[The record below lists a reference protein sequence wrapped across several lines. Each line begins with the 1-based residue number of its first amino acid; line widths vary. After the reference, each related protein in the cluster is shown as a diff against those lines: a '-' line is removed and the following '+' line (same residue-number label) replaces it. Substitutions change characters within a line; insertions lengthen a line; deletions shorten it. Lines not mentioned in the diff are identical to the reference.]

1 MALFIIVVQAHFVMN
16 NIFEGMIWFFL
27 PASMVITNDIF
38 AYLVGITIGR
48 TQLIQLS
55 PKKTVEGFMGAWFF
69 TVLFGVLMT
78 NLLMRYS
85 YFICPVNVS
94 ISSAQG
100 FLPLI
105 SRPRTSALMS
115 SRDFNALPTLFSSPK
130 VIHYSATTYPL
141 HLFNSTTL
149 SLLHSPL

>member
-1 MALFIIVVQAHFVMN
+1 MALFIIVVQAHFIMN

-69 TVLFGVLMT
+69 TVLFGLFMT
-78 NLLMRYS
+78 HLLMRYS

-94 ISSAQG
+94 IT
-100 FLPLI
+100 I
-105 SRPRTSALMS
+105 CR
-115 SRDFNALPTLFSSPK
+115 
-130 VIHYSATTYPL
+130 
-141 HLFNSTTL
+141 
-149 SLLHSPL
+149 